1 MQAGDLSGKVAVIT
15 GASKGIG
22 RTMARA
28 LVAAGAR
35 VAVLARRSP
44 ELEQIAGELGESA
57 QAIAC
62 DVSDPAQVRDV
73 MARIAGRFGRIDVL
87 VNNAA
92 LCEPHLVEK
101 SSDQQIRAEIGV
113 NLMGPIFCA
122 REAIPHLKKAG
133 GGHIVNVSSESVRM
147 PFPYLAVYVATK
159 GGLEAFS
166 AGLRTEL
173 RADGVRVTVL
183 RLGNVGETSIIDNWA
198 DPIKSE
204 YFAHITKSG
213 HLAFVGGLS
222 TPSSIA
228 QALVNVLTLP
238 EDVNVDLVEIRS
250 R

>member
-1 MQAGDLSGKVAVIT
+1 MQADDLSGKVAVIT

-44 ELEQIAGELGESA
+44 ELEQIAAELGETS

-62 DVSDPAQVRDV
+62 DVSDPAQVRDA
-73 MARIAGRFGRIDVL
+73 MARAAERFGRIDVL

-147 PFPYLAVYVATK
+147 PFPYLSVYVATK

-198 DPIKSE
+198 DPVKSE

-213 HLAFVGGLS
+213 HLTFVGGLS
-222 TPSSIA
+222 RPSSIA